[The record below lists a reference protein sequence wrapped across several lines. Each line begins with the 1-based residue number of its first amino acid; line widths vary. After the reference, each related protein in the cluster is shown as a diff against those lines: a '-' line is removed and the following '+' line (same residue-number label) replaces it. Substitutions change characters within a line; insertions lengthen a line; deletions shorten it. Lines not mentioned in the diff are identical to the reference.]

1 MVSLSGKWQSSIPA
15 EISQLMS
22 FPIDFDWDWQLREVD
37 GDEWF
42 VARLLVENKPYK
54 IIAGRVM
61 AEVED
66 PPHE

>member
-1 MVSLSGKWQSSIPA
+1 MVSLSGKWHSSIPA

-22 FPIDFDWDWQLREVD
+22 FPIDSDWDWQLREVD

-42 VARLLVENKPYK
+42 VARLLVENRPYK